1 MHASAP
7 GCISSRA
14 ASVGPSIARASN
26 RAGVVVGGAS
36 SDCALRTTAR
46 VHRRV
51 RVDRVVAMPLSAG
64 ASRLRAVTALANRLL
79 APSPSSFRAASFPFL
94 GARRR
99 ATAAAANPDDDDA
112 SPPSGN
118 VVDATDET
126 SVEFADLTPALH
138 HDVVA
143 ALTRLGFER
152 ATPLQTRAV
161 PTAADTMRDCVVAAE
176 TGSGKTL
183 SYLVPVFSN
192 LLTCGHTKGITGRLG
207 ALILAPNATLCEQ
220 VAKVANSLVDDANE
234 PLLKVLALTP
244 DAAMPSHD
252 SLPDVIVA
260 TPARAAEDVLEF
272 TRGGWRRGNFSN
284 AAVHIRHV
292 VFDEADQLL
301 SGGYLKPVRGAFD
314 VLYREEKL
322 AALGLTVAG
331 SNPESDEWSGDTD
344 RPKDGGDRAWA
355 ADHADINAAA
365 KSKSKRRMGQVS
377 LFLFIFGYFGY
388 FGYFWLSYVWAIR
401 LTTCFVDRARLS
413 EVRARWA
420 SVKVGSFAGSTSS
433 PPRR

>member
-26 RAGVVVGGAS
+26 RAGVVGGGAS
-36 SDCALRTTAR
+36 SDCALRTTAS

-64 ASRLRAVTALANRLL
+64 ASRLRAVTALATRLL

-112 SPPSGN
+112 SPPLGN

-126 SVEFADLTPALH
+126 SVDFADLTPALH
-138 HDVVA
+138 PDVVA

-161 PTAADTMRDCVVAAE
+161 PTASDTMRDCVVAAE

-207 ALILAPNATLCEQ
+207 ALILAPNATLC
-220 VAKVANSLVDDANE
+220 
-234 PLLKVLALTP
+234 
-244 DAAMPSHD
+244 
-252 SLPDVIVA
+252 
-260 TPARAAEDVLEF
+260 
-272 TRGGWRRGNFSN
+272 
-284 AAVHIRHV
+284 
-292 VFDEADQLL
+292 
-301 SGGYLKPVRGAFD
+301 
-314 VLYREEKL
+314 
-322 AALGLTVAG
+322 
-331 SNPESDEWSGDTD
+331 
-344 RPKDGGDRAWA
+344 
-355 ADHADINAAA
+355 
-365 KSKSKRRMGQVS
+365 
-377 LFLFIFGYFGY
+377 
-388 FGYFWLSYVWAIR
+388 
-401 LTTCFVDRARLS
+401 
-413 EVRARWA
+413 
-420 SVKVGSFAGSTSS
+420 
-433 PPRR
+433 

>member
-36 SDCALRTTAR
+36 SDCALRTTAS

-51 RVDRVVAMPLSAG
+51 RVDRVVAMPLSTG
-64 ASRLRAVTALANRLL
+64 ASRLRAVTALATRLL
-79 APSPSSFRAASFPFL
+79 APSPSSSFRAGSFPFL

-126 SVEFADLTPALH
+126 SVDFADLTPALH
-138 HDVVA
+138 PDVIH

-192 LLTCGHTKGITGRLG
+192 LLTCGHTKGTTGRLG

-220 VAKVANSLVDDANE
+220 VAKVANSLVDDSDE

-252 SLPDVIVA
+252 SLPDVVVA
-260 TPARAAEDVLEF
+260 TPARASEDVLEF

-355 ADHADINAAA
+355 SDHADINAAA

-377 LFLFIFGYFGY
+377 LFL
-388 FGYFWLSYVWAIR
+388 
-401 LTTCFVDRARLS
+401 
-413 EVRARWA
+413 
-420 SVKVGSFAGSTSS
+420 SS
-433 PPRR
+433 HGQLG

>member
-1 MHASAP
+1 
-7 GCISSRA
+7 
-14 ASVGPSIARASN
+14 
-26 RAGVVVGGAS
+26 
-36 SDCALRTTAR
+36 
-46 VHRRV
+46 
-51 RVDRVVAMPLSAG
+51 
-64 ASRLRAVTALANRLL
+64 
-79 APSPSSFRAASFPFL
+79 
-94 GARRR
+94 
-99 ATAAAANPDDDDA
+99 
-112 SPPSGN
+112 
-118 VVDATDET
+118 
-126 SVEFADLTPALH
+126 
-138 HDVVA
+138 
-143 ALTRLGFER
+143 
-152 ATPLQTRAV
+152 
-161 PTAADTMRDCVVAAE
+161 
-176 TGSGKTL
+176 
-183 SYLVPVFSN
+183 VFSN
-192 LLTCGHTKGITGRLG
+192 LLTCGHTKGTTGRLG

-220 VAKVANSLVDDANE
+220 VAKVANSLVDDSDE